1 MGQAAEHK
9 LISGH
14 PAELAGQFSG
24 LLWRDLLLSLLLSVA
39 ARPKPREIEVHAR
52 NTAAGFMQLH

>member
-24 LLWRDLLLSLLLSVA
+24 PLGRDLLLSLLLSVA